1 MEGQHPK
8 EFTEE
13 TFFAQAP
20 TMLRPA
26 VAANEANER
35 EFLIELRN
43 RYPGVPEEM
52 FWEIYKFVKRNAK
65 STSGGRKRKHTKKRH
80 GGKRRKTRRH

>member
-1 MEGQHPK
+1 MDGQHPK

-13 TFFAQAP
+13 TFLLEEP
-20 TMLRPA
+20 RMLRPDA
-26 VAANEANER
+26 VVNEANER

-52 FWEIYKFVKRNAK
+52 FW
-65 STSGGRKRKHTKKRH
+65 
-80 GGKRRKTRRH
+80 

>member
-8 EFTEE
+8 EFTQENVMSE
-13 TFFAQAP
+13 AP
-20 TMLRPA
+20 RMLRGQ
-26 VAANEANER
+26 AAQNEGNET
-35 EFLIELRN
+35 EGLIELRN
-43 RYPGVPEEM
+43 KYPGVPEEM
-52 FWEIYKFVKRNAK
+52 FWEIYEFVKRDSK